1 MPING
6 GMDTTEYYSV
16 IKENEIGSFVLMWM
30 DLKPVIQ
37 SEVRKRK
44 ILYINAYMWNLE
56 KWSRRD
62 GYRNSLVG
70 RN

>member
-1 MPING
+1 MSING
-6 GMDTTEYYSV
+6 GMDTMEFYSV

-44 ILYINAYMWNLE
+44 ISYINANLWNLE
-56 KWSRRD
+56 
-62 GYRNSLVG
+62 N
-70 RN
+70 

>member
-30 DLKPVIQ
+30 DLEAVTQ
-37 SEVRKRK
+37 SESEREKQ
-44 ILYINAYMWNLE
+44 ILHNITYMWDQE
-56 KWSRRD
+56 KW
-62 GYRNSLVG
+62 YR
-70 RN
+70 

>member
-16 IKENEIGSFVLMWM
+16 IKQNEIGSFVLMWI

-44 ILYINAYMWNLE
+44 ISYINAYMWNLE
-56 KWSRRD
+56 T
-62 GYRNSLVG
+62 
-70 RN
+70 

>member
-37 SEVRKRK
+37 GEVSQE
-44 ILYINAYMWNLE
+44 E
-56 KWSRRD
+56 K
-62 GYRNSLVG
+62 NK
-70 RN
+70 